1 MRNVRKFK
9 NKVVVVTGGA
19 HGIGQAIVEDF
30 RKEGA
35 VVEVIDKTPG
45 TYFVGDIGN
54 KETLEAFSSYVLEKH
69 SHIDYLINNALLI
82 MKGIDECSYEEF
94 QYALSVGVTAPFYLT
109 KLFKDSFNKG
119 AVIVN
124 ISSSRDRMSQDNTE
138 SYTAAKG
145 GIAALTHALMMSLR
159 GHVRVNSI
167 SPGWINTHGNTYT
180 GPDAYQQPTGRVG
193 NPQDI
198 SSMVLF
204 LCSPQASFING
215 ENICID
221 GEMTKQMIYHED
233 AGWYLEDK

>member
-1 MRNVRKFK
+1 M
-9 NKVVVVTGGA
+9 VVVTGGA

-193 NPQDI
+193 KPQDI

-221 GEMTKQMIYHED
+221 GGMTKQMIYHED
-233 AGWYLEDK
+233 AG

>member
-1 MRNVRKFK
+1 M
-9 NKVVVVTGGA
+9 VVVTGGA

-54 KETLEAFSSYVLEKH
+54 KEILEAFSSYVLEKH
-69 SHIDYLINNALLI
+69 SHIDYLINNALPI
-82 MKGIDECSYEEF
+82 MKGIDECSNEEI

-109 KLFKDSFNKG
+109 KLFKDSFNKD

-180 GPDAYQQPTGRVG
+180 GPDAYQHSSRRVG

-221 GEMTKQMIYHED
+221 GGMTKQMIYHED

>member
-1 MRNVRKFK
+1 MKFK

-54 KETLEAFSSYVLEKH
+54 KEILEAFSSYVLEKH
-69 SHIDYLINNALLI
+69 SHIDYLINNALPI
-82 MKGIDECSYEEF
+82 MKGIDECSNEEI

-109 KLFKDSFNKG
+109 KLFKDSFNKD

-124 ISSSRDRMSQDNTE
+124 ISSSRDCMSQANTE

-145 GIAALTHALMMSLR
+145 GITALIHALMMSLR

-167 SPGWINTHGNTYT
+167 SQGWIDTHGNTYT
-180 GPDAYQQPTGRVG
+180 GPDAYQHSSRRVG

-221 GEMTKQMIYHED
+221 GGMTKQMIYHED

>member
-1 MRNVRKFK
+1 MEFK

-45 TYFVGDIGN
+45 DYYVGDLSN

-69 SHIDYLINNALLI
+69 GHIDYLINNALPI

-109 KLFKDSFNKG
+109 KLFKDSFNKD
-119 AVIVN
+119 AVIIN
-124 ISSSRDRMSQDNTE
+124 ISSSRDRMSQANTE

-159 GHVRVNSI
+159 GYVRVNSI
-167 SPGWINTHGNTYT
+167 SPGWIDTHDHIYT
-180 GPDAYQQPTGRVG
+180 GPDAYQQPSGRVG

-204 LCSPQASFING
+204 LCSSKASFING

-221 GEMTKQMIYHED
+221 GGMTKQMIYHQD
-233 AGWYLEDK
+233 YGWYLDDK

>member
-1 MRNVRKFK
+1 M
-9 NKVVVVTGGA
+9 VVVTGGA

-69 SHIDYLINNALLI
+69 SHIDYLINNDLLI

-221 GEMTKQMIYHED
+221 GGMTKQMIYHED

>member
-1 MRNVRKFK
+1 M
-9 NKVVVVTGGA
+9 VVVTGGA

-54 KETLEAFSSYVLEKH
+54 KEILEAFSSYVLEKH
-69 SHIDYLINNALLI
+69 SHIDYLINNALPI
-82 MKGIDECSYEEF
+82 MKGIDECSNEEI
-94 QYALSVGVTAPFYLT
+94 QYALSVGVTASFYLT
-109 KLFKDSFNKG
+109 KLFKDSFNKD

-124 ISSSRDRMSQDNTE
+124 ISSSRDCMSQANTE

-145 GIAALTHALMMSLR
+145 GITALIHALMMSLR

-167 SPGWINTHGNTYT
+167 SQGWIDTHGNTYT
-180 GPDAYQQPTGRVG
+180 GPDAYQHSSRRVG

-221 GEMTKQMIYHED
+221 GGMTKQMIYHED

>member
-1 MRNVRKFK
+1 M
-9 NKVVVVTGGA
+9 VVVTGGA

-94 QYALSVGVTAPFYLT
+94 QYALSVGVTAPFYLI

-221 GEMTKQMIYHED
+221 GGMTKQMIYHED

>member
-1 MRNVRKFK
+1 MEFQ

-35 VVEVIDKTPG
+35 IVEVIDKAPG
-45 TYFVGDIGN
+45 NHFVGDIGN
-54 KETLEAFSSYVLEKH
+54 KETLEAFSSYVQKKH
-69 SHIDYLINNALLI
+69 GHIDYLINNALPI

-109 KLFKDSFNKG
+109 KLFKDSFNED
-119 AVIVN
+119 AVIIN
-124 ISSSRDRMSQDNTE
+124 ISSSRDRMSQANTE

-145 GIAALTHALMMSLR
+145 GIAALTHALMMSLSGR
-159 GHVRVNSI
+159 VRVNSI
-167 SPGWINTHGNTYT
+167 SPGWIDTHGNIYT
-180 GPDAYQQPTGRVG
+180 GPDAYQHPSGRVG

-204 LCSPQASFING
+204 LCSSKASFING

-221 GEMTKQMIYHED
+221 GGMTKQMIYHKD
-233 AGWYLEDK
+233 AGWHLEDK

>member
-1 MRNVRKFK
+1 M
-9 NKVVVVTGGA
+9 VVVTGGA

-54 KETLEAFSSYVLEKH
+54 KEILEAFSSYVLEKH
-69 SHIDYLINNALLI
+69 SHIDYLINNALPI
-82 MKGIDECSYEEF
+82 MKGIDECSNEEI

-109 KLFKDSFNKG
+109 KLFKDSFNKD

-124 ISSSRDRMSQDNTE
+124 ISSSRDCMSQANTE

-145 GIAALTHALMMSLR
+145 GITALIHALMMSLR

-167 SPGWINTHGNTYT
+167 SQGLIDTHGNTYT
-180 GPDAYQQPTGRVG
+180 GPDAYQHSSRRVG

-221 GEMTKQMIYHED
+221 GGMTKQMIYHED

>member
-1 MRNVRKFK
+1 
-9 NKVVVVTGGA
+9 VVVVTGGA

-54 KETLEAFSSYVLEKH
+54 KEILEAFSSYVLEKH
-69 SHIDYLINNALLI
+69 SHIDYLINNALPI
-82 MKGIDECSYEEF
+82 MKGIDECSNEEI

-109 KLFKDSFNKG
+109 KLFKDSFNKD

-124 ISSSRDRMSQDNTE
+124 ISSSRDCMSQANTE

-145 GIAALTHALMMSLR
+145 GITALIHALMMSLR

-167 SPGWINTHGNTYT
+167 SQGWIDTHGNTYT
-180 GPDAYQQPTGRVG
+180 GPDAYQHSSRRVG

-221 GEMTKQMIYHED
+221 GGMTKQMIYHED
-233 AGWYLEDK
+233 ARWYLEDK

>member
-1 MRNVRKFK
+1 MKFK
-9 NKVVVVTGGA
+9 NKVVVVTDGA
-19 HGIGQAIVEDF
+19 QGIGQAIVEDF

-69 SHIDYLINNALLI
+69 SHIDYLINNALPI
-82 MKGIDECSYEEF
+82 MKGIDECSDEEF

-109 KLFKDSFNKG
+109 KLFKDSFNKD

-124 ISSSRDRMSQDNTE
+124 ISSSRDRMSQANTE

-145 GIAALTHALMMSLR
+145 GITALTHALMMSLR

-167 SPGWINTHGNTYT
+167 SPGWINTHGNTYI
-180 GPDAYQQPTGRVG
+180 GPDAYQHPSRRVG

-198 SSMVLF
+198 LSMVLF

-221 GEMTKQMIYHED
+221 GGMTKQMIYHKD
-233 AGWYLEDK
+233 AGWYFDN